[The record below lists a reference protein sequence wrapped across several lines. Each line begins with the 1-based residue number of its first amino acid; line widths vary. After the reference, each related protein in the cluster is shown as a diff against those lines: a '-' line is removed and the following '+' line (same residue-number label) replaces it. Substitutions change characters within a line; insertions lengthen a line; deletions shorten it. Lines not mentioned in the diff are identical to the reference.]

1 MWLLLVR
8 LLVRLVHHGESGDR
22 PSGNQNWLPPSPY
35 SIRYSTGHF
44 FIWHI
49 KAQFLTACCCL
60 YGGRSEQHEERAY

>member
-35 SIRYSTGHF
+35 SLLDGPFFYLAYKSTVFNGLLL
-44 FIWHI
+44 FIWG
-49 KAQFLTACCCL
+49 AFRTT
-60 YGGRSEQHEERAY
+60 